1 MLAQIAATGAASAF
15 GFFAVAA
22 FQGLLINVASPRI
35 FRRLSPWIQMAG
47 MSAMVLSLLLFP
59 LYARMLKPIAES
71 HTQWLW
77 YFPPYWFG
85 CVYDLLLPKPDPLF
99 ASLGLFAFKALGVAV
114 AGFGFAWAAGFRRHY
129 GRTLEAEDTEM
140 RAPGFLLPERFLGSP
155 EQRAIYHFSGAT
167 LARSVK
173 HRLFMATYLS
183 VGIAFGLLVTFVVRA
198 GHVEVSPQG
207 LRSFPLLVVFFVV
220 SGFRAAFQ
228 FPAELQSNWLFQMTE
243 NWWSEISRKATRKRV
258 LMSGLAPTLL
268 LFVPLELVAWGWQRG
283 LFHCAFQLSTGAL
296 LIEVLFWNFD
306 KVPFTCSYFPGKIN
320 LALLAGLYL
329 YGFTTYS
336 FQMADL
342 EASLESNP
350 VHAALFFVV
359 TAFAFE
365 CFWLRRPAPSTVR
378 FDAGEQQIQTLDL
391 T

>member
-1 MLAQIAATGAASAF
+1 
-15 GFFAVAA
+15 
-22 FQGLLINVASPRI
+22 
-35 FRRLSPWIQMAG
+35 
-47 MSAMVLSLLLFP
+47 MVLSLLLFP

-114 AGFGFAWAAGFRRHY
+114 AVFGLAWAAGFRRHY
-129 GRTLEAEDTEM
+129 RRTLEAEDTEM
-140 RAPGFLLPERFLGSP
+140 RAPGLLPPERFLGSP

-183 VGIAFGLLVTFVVRA
+183 VGMAFGLLVTFVVRA

-228 FPAELQSNWLFQMTE
+228 FPAELQSNWLFQITE
-243 NWWSEISRKATRKRV
+243 NWWSEISREATRKRV

-342 EASLESNP
+342 EASLERNP
-350 VHAALFFVV
+350 VRAALFFVV
-359 TAFAFE
+359 AAFAFE
-365 CFWLRRPAPSTVR
+365 FFWLRLPALSTVR
-378 FDAGEQQIQTLDL
+378 FDTTEHEVQTLEL